1 MSLFSNPYMKW
12 GILPGAI
19 GAGSGAAYAG
29 YLNSADGTNYNLG
42 YSALGGAAVGLA
54 LATPGGLTSR
64 TRRDFKVMQNTTKA
78 LGYNNLGLTGYSRIY
93 KQL

>member
-54 LATPGGLTSR
+54 LAAPGGLTSR